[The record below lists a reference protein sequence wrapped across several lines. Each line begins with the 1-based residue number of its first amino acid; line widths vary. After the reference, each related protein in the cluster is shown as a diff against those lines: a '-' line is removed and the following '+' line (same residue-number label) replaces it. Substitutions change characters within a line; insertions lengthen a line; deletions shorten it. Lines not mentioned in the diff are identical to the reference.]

1 MDKLYGK
8 NAVVGTGT
16 VGSPQFPA
24 TEPKLLMPDEIAAI
38 LNAA

>member
-16 VGSPQFPA
+16 AQAPQFPA
-24 TEPKLLMPDEIAAI
+24 VEPTILLPDEIATI
-38 LNAA
+38 LKA